1 MNMLVNILFGL
12 VILEFFYI
20 LFFTKD
26 EEKPIKFKQIIN
38 KNGKRYYRI
47 DHLKKSKGV
56 KWQ

>member
-1 MNMLVNILFGL
+1 MLVNILFGL